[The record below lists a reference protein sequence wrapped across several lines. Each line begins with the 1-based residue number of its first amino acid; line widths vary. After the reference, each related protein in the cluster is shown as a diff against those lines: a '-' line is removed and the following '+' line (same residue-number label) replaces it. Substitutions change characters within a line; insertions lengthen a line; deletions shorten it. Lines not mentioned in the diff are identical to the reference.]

1 MAIADYIPILVMV
14 VMAGFL
20 VVFFWLASEFLG
32 PYQRG
37 GVTKQM
43 PFECGH
49 PSEGFRPKRFAVKFY
64 GIAVLFILFDIEAV
78 FLYPWA
84 VVLNELKL
92 FALVGMIVFIVILF
106 VALGYVWA
114 KGGLEWD

>member
-1 MAIADYIPILVMV
+1 MLLVDYAPILVM
-14 VMAGFL
+14 MALAGVL
-20 VVFFWLASEFLG
+20 LAVFWLGSVLLG
-32 PYQRG
+32 P
-37 GVTKQM
+37 KQEGRSKQD

-49 PSEGFRPKRFAVKFY
+49 PSQRAPKRRFAIKFY

-84 VVLNELKL
+84 VVFGELKL
-92 FALVGMIVFIVILF
+92 FALVEMFIFLGLLF
-106 VALGYVWA
+106 LALVWVWS

>member
-1 MAIADYIPILVMV
+1 MLSVDYLPILVLLAL
-14 VMAGFL
+14 AGGL
-20 VVFFWLASEFLG
+20 AVFFLLGSMLLG
-32 PYQRG
+32 PSHRNEI
-37 GVTKQM
+37 KQA

-49 PSEGFRPKRFAVKFY
+49 PSLGQPKQRVAVKFY

-84 VVLNELKL
+84 VVFDKLGL
-92 FALVGMIVFIVILF
+92 FALIEMAIFLAVLGL
-106 VALGYVWA
+106 ALAYVWS

>member
-1 MAIADYIPILVMV
+1 MAITDYIPILVM
-14 VMAGFL
+14 MALAGFL

-32 PYQRG
+32 PYRKG

-64 GIAVLFILFDIEAV
+64 GIAVLFILFEMV
-78 FLYPWA
+78 
-84 VVLNELKL
+84 
-92 FALVGMIVFIVILF
+92 VFIAILL
-106 VALGYVWA
+106 VALAYVWA

>member
-1 MAIADYIPILVMV
+1 MLLVDYVPILVLL
-14 VMAGFL
+14 A
-20 VVFFWLASEFLG
+20 LASVVAAVFVLGSVLLG
-32 PYQRG
+32 PSHKNPR
-37 GVTKQM
+37 KNM

-49 PSEGFRPKRFAVKFY
+49 PSIGYTKRRFAVKFY

-84 VVLNELKL
+84 VVFNELKL
-92 FALVGMIVFIVILF
+92 FALVEMLIFLGILF
-106 VALGYVWA
+106 LALWYVWA

>member
-1 MAIADYIPILVMV
+1 MALAGV
-14 VMAGFL
+14 VAA
-20 VVFFWLASEFLG
+20 VFVLGSVLLG
-32 PYQRG
+32 PRHRNK
-37 GVTKQM
+37 VKDM

-49 PSEGFRPKRFAVKFY
+49 PSEGHTRKRFAVKFY

-84 VVLNELKL
+84 VVYGELKL
-92 FALVGMIVFIVILF
+92 FAMVEMMIFLGILLL
-106 VALGYVWA
+106 ALWYVWA

>member
-1 MAIADYIPILVMV
+1 M
-14 VMAGFL
+14 
-20 VVFFWLASEFLG
+20 
-32 PYQRG
+32 R
-37 GVTKQM
+37 
-43 PFECGH
+43 
-49 PSEGFRPKRFAVKFY
+49 PSKRFAVKFY

-92 FALVGMIVFIVILF
+92 FALIEMIVFIAILF